1 VKEFINFELLGMESL
16 KSAIGKE
23 CVSVTF
29 DKTTNTTDAILR
41 TEDCTIKK
49 RVICEV
55 AISLYVQ
62 NFRHDFTPLF

>member
-16 KSAIGKE
+16 KSAVGKE

-29 DKTTNTTDAILR
+29 GKSANTTDAILR
-41 TEDCTIKK
+41 TEDCAIKK

-55 AISLYVQ
+55 AISLHVH
-62 NFRHDFTPLF
+62 NFWHNFISLF